1 MIDGLGHFP
10 QLEDPERI
18 VGMVQ
23 EFLEPY
29 CR

>member
-10 QLEDPERI
+10 QLEDPDRI
-18 VGMVQ
+18 VALIEG
-23 EFLEPY
+23 FLEPY